1 MTHNSLQARWGND
14 WLPAQ
19 TVKVFDQGEY
29 LVSIM
34 LPLGATM
41 LVRRARR
48 DLRTKPKERHQR
60 QAPAVSTPLFPVARE
75 ETTR

>member
-1 MTHNSLQARWGND
+1 MTHNSLQARWGKD

-29 LVSIM
+29 LVEVV

-48 DLRTKPKERHQR
+48 DLRTKPKTRAQR
-60 QAPAVSTPLFPVARE
+60 NLAIATAPLFHE
-75 ETTR
+75 GKEDG